1 VNERR
6 EAGWHAV
13 VAGSVCV
20 LLALAALAFISID
33 LAIRK
38 AACSGTCRPAT
49 LAASA
54 LLLVGAILLV
64 HGITARLRR

>member
-1 VNERR
+1 VSERR

-13 VAGSVCV
+13 VAGTVCV
-20 LLALAALAFISID
+20 LLALAALIFVSAD
-33 LAIRK
+33 LAIRRS
-38 AACSGTCRPAT
+38 ACTGACRPAT
-49 LAASA
+49 LGASV